1 MITLDDI
8 NERSRNIFQ
17 RLVETYLASG
27 EPVGSRTLSN
37 DDAIGLS
44 AATVRNVMS
53 DLTDV
58 GLLHAPHISAG
69 RLPTERGLRL
79 FVDGLMQVS
88 ELSDRDRQ
96 AIEAESA
103 ASDVESLLERAAS
116 QLAGLTQSASL
127 VMTPRHDAAVR
138 QTEFV
143 SIAPGKTLAV
153 IVFDDGRIEN
163 RILDTP
169 PDLPPSA
176 LVAASN
182 YLNSRLH
189 GISLAEARELID
201 SEMHQSRA
209 ELDELTA
216 RLVREGV
223 AELGGGDEWSMIV
236 RGRSNL
242 IDKNAV
248 QDVERVR
255 QLFEDL
261 EKKRDLAELL
271 NAAKTGAGVKI
282 FIGSENKLFSLSG
295 SSVIAAPYRDENRKI
310 VGVLGVIGPTRM
322 NYAKVIP
329 VVDYAAEHVSKLLK

>member
-1 MITLDDI
+1 
-8 NERSRNIFQ
+8 
-17 RLVETYLASG
+17 
-27 EPVGSRTLSN
+27 
-37 DDAIGLS
+37 
-44 AATVRNVMS
+44 
-53 DLTDV
+53 
-58 GLLHAPHISAG
+58 
-69 RLPTERGLRL
+69 
-79 FVDGLMQVS
+79 
-88 ELSDRDRQ
+88 
-96 AIEAESA
+96 
-103 ASDVESLLERAAS
+103 
-116 QLAGLTQSASL
+116 
-127 VMTPRHDAAVR
+127 MTPRHDAAVR